1 MPFTGN
7 YLTASFKKQLLE
19 GAHNFASGGNTFK
32 LALYT
37 NAASL
42 DGSTTTYSTV
52 NEISETGDYVA
63 GGVTLVP
70 LAPAVEGTSGV
81 VSFQNATITGGTF
94 TARGGLVY
102 NADTG
107 ASVAVLDFGADRVS
121 TGGNFV
127 VQMPPANATS
137 ALIRIL

>member
-7 YLTASFKKQLLE
+7 YLTTSFKKQLLE

-37 NAASL
+37 GAASL
-42 DGSTTTYSTV
+42 NAATTTYSAT

-70 LAPAVEGTSGV
+70 LGPVVEGSAGV
-81 VSFQNATITGGTF
+81 VSFQNATVTGGTF

-121 TGGNFV
+121 TGGTFE
-127 VQMPPANATS
+127 VQFASISSLA
-137 ALIRIL
+137 ALVQIR